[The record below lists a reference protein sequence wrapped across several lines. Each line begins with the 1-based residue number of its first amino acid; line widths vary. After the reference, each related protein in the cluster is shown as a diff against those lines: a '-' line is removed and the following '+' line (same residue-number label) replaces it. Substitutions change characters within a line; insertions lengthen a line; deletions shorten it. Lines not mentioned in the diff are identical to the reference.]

1 MGEGSDAANVAH
13 DLGALV
19 AYVGLA
25 DTEAVGVYAGWARI
39 PEELVG
45 QRQPELEKTGTF
57 GRLVLDIGCI
67 LCQPSAHH
75 EQYEAV
81 LLRDY
86 GPHVTGHTL
95 VHKRSRRS
103 ALLGTAEAAVRD
115 ASPIV
120 AARGAVPAG
129 YAWAPEIETG
139 VDKWST
145 MRWGWHGARLF
156 WRGCAGQWII
166 GEYHDAV
173 GRRHIFVRR
182 NQRMYSDASG
192 AKPRFTAYEDAKAYC
207 ETIDAHWPRTRKPV

>member
-1 MGEGSDAANVAH
+1 MPAGPVSQRSWWVNGSRSLRRRARS
-13 DLGALV
+13 GALFWT
-19 AYVGLA
+19 LA
-25 DTEAVGVYAGWARI
+25 AFFAN
-39 PEELVG
+39 
-45 QRQPELEKTGTF
+45 
-57 GRLVLDIGCI
+57 
-67 LCQPSAHH
+67 
-75 EQYEAV
+75 
-81 LLRDY
+81 
-86 GPHVTGHTL
+86 L
-95 VHKRSRRS
+95 VHTMNSTRRCCC
-103 ALLGTAEAAVRD
+103 GTTDPTLRATPWYTKDHEGLHCWGPAEAAVRD